1 MRVPYN
7 WLREYVP
14 VELDPQELADKMSMA
29 GIAVEELDDPGALY
43 RELRVG
49 EVCSLQPHPRA
60 EKLLVCRVKLS
71 DGEIT
76 VVTAARNLKAGDK
89 VPVALS
95 GMRLPDGTVIEEVD
109 FQGIVSQGMLCSE
122 EELGLSRKAEGI
134 MVLPPETALTD
145 DLATRL
151 GLDSPVLILE
161 LTPNRADCY
170 GMLGVAREVAAL
182 TGCRLN
188 PPELTVVEETN
199 RKIEDFIDVELHDP
213 ELCPRYT
220 GRVFFDL
227 QVGESPLWLK
237 TRLLAAGMRP
247 VNNVVD
253 LTNYVMWELNQPL
266 HAFDLDRLAGKK
278 ILVRRAGKGEHLV
291 TLDGV
296 ERILTPE
303 DLVIADAEKAQGIAG
318 IMGGEASEVSPQTRT
333 VFLES
338 AYFSPVNT
346 RRTAQN
352 LVLHSEAAL
361 RFGKGLDPEG
371 TPAALNRMAHL
382 LTKID
387 AGCTAAG
394 LIDLYPRP
402 VPARKV
408 RLRTERVNSL
418 LGLDLEAGYMAE
430 ILQRLNFGISK
441 EEERV
446 LQVEIPSYRLDI
458 ENEADLAEEI
468 ARLHGYDK
476 IPPTYP
482 AAKRPGALTPRQ
494 LWEKQVR
501 DLMQGYGFSE
511 VVTYSFHGEKTFD
524 RLNLPTDDPLRHAV
538 RLKIP
543 LSEVGSLMRTTLL
556 GSILEVL
563 SYNSKRKIDNLCLFE
578 LARVYFPAGDEES
591 LPQED
596 LHLAG
601 GMMGLI
607 NEKGWNQTARQADF
621 YDGKGV
627 LEALLTELKVKD
639 WGFERGE
646 HPTLHPG
653 RTAFLTVQ
661 GKRAGVI
668 GEIHPEVKEAFDLNF
683 PVILFELDI
692 EEIWVAVEREIIQVN
707 PLPKF
712 PPVLRDIALV
722 LPAGI
727 PVAEVMRLVQAT
739 GGRIL
744 EKVELF
750 DVYSGGAIPK
760 DRRSLA
766 FSLIFRLPERTLQD
780 DEVNEVLEKI
790 ITRLAEEY
798 DAEVR
803 R

>member
-29 GIAVEELDDPGALY
+29 GIAVEELDDPGAPY
-43 RELRVG
+43 RDLRVG
-49 EVCSLQPHPRA
+49 EVCSLEPHPKA
-60 EKLLVCRVKLS
+60 EKLLVCRVRLS

-89 VPVALS
+89 VPVALT
-95 GMRLPDGTVIEEVD
+95 GARLPDGTAIEEVD
-109 FQGIVSQGMLCSE
+109 FQGVVSQGMLCSE
-122 EELGLSRKAEGI
+122 EELGLSREAEGI
-134 MVLPPETALTD
+134 MVLPPETALTA
-145 DLATRL
+145 DLPVIL
-151 GLDSPVLILE
+151 GLDSPVLVLE

-170 GMLGVAREVAAL
+170 GMMGVAREVAAL
-182 TGCRLN
+182 TGCPLRL
-188 PPELTVVEETN
+188 PELTVVEEAG
-199 RKIEDFIDVELHDP
+199 REIKDFIDVELLDP

-220 GRVFFDL
+220 GRVFYDL
-227 QVGESPLWLK
+227 KVGEAPLWLK

-278 ILVRRAGKGEHLV
+278 ILVRRAKDGEHLV

-296 ERILTPE
+296 ERVLTRQ

-318 IMGGEASEVSPQTRT
+318 VMGGEASEVSPQTRT

-352 LVLHSEAAL
+352 LGLHSEAAL

-371 TPAALNRMAHL
+371 PPAALDRMAHL
-382 LTKID
+382 LAKIG
-387 AGCTAAG
+387 AGRTAAG
-394 LIDLYPRP
+394 IIDRYPRP
-402 VPARKV
+402 LPARKV
-408 RLRTERVNSL
+408 RMRAERVNNL
-418 LGLDLEAGYMAE
+418 LGLDLEAGQMEE
-430 ILQRLNFGISK
+430 ILGRLNFEISK
-441 EEERV
+441 EQGGV
-446 LQVEIPSYRLDI
+446 FQVGVPSYRQDI

-468 ARLHGYDK
+468 ARLYGYDR
-476 IPPTYP
+476 IPATYP
-482 AAKRPGALTPRQ
+482 AAKQPGTLTPRQ
-494 LWEKQVR
+494 LWEKEIR

-511 VVTYSFHGEKTFD
+511 IVTYSFHGEKTFD
-524 RLNLPTDDPLRHAV
+524 RLNLPGDDPLRRAV

-543 LSEVGSLMRTTLL
+543 LSEEGSLMRTTLL
-556 GSILEVL
+556 GGVLEVL
-563 SYNSKRKIDNLCLFE
+563 SYNAKRKIDNLSLFE
-578 LARVYFPAGDEES
+578 MARIYLPAGDEET

-601 GMMGLI
+601 GLMGRI
-607 NEKGWNQTARQADF
+607 HEKGWNQPARQADF
-621 YDGKGV
+621 YDAKGV
-627 LEALLTELKVKD
+627 IEALLAELPVKE
-639 WGFERGE
+639 WRFERGE
-646 HPTLHPG
+646 HPAMHPG
-653 RTAFLTVQ
+653 RTAFLVVE

-668 GEIHPEVKEAFDLNF
+668 GEVHPKVKEAYDLNL
-683 PVILFELDI
+683 PAILFELDL
-692 EEIWVAVEREIIQVN
+692 EVIWGATEKEIIQVK

-727 PVAEVMRLVQAT
+727 PVGEVMSLIQAT
-739 GGRIL
+739 AGCIL

-766 FSLIFRLPERTLQD
+766 FSLVFRLPERTLQD
-780 DEVNEVLEKI
+780 DEVNAVLEKI
-790 ITRLAEEY
+790 LARLAAEY
-798 DAEVR
+798 DAEIR

>member
-14 VELDPQELADKMSMA
+14 IELDPQELAEKMTMA
-29 GIAVEELDDPGALY
+29 GIPVEELDDPGAPY
-43 RELRVG
+43 RGLRVG
-49 EVCSLQPHPRA
+49 EVCDLQPHPKA
-60 EKLLVCRVKLS
+60 ERLLVCRVRLS
-71 DGEIT
+71 DGEVT
-76 VVTAARNLKAGDK
+76 VITAARNLKAGDK
-89 VPVALS
+89 VPVALP
-95 GMRLPDGTVIEEVD
+95 GVRLPNGTVITEVD

-134 MVLPPETALTD
+134 MVLPPGTALTENFP
-145 DLATRL
+145 AIL
-151 GLDSPVLILE
+151 GLDSPVLVLE

-182 TGCRLN
+182 TGCPLN
-188 PPELTVVEETN
+188 LPELAVVEEAD
-199 RKIEDFIDVELHDP
+199 RKIGDFIDVELHDP

-237 TRLLAAGMRP
+237 TRLLAAGMRS
-247 VNNVVD
+247 VNNMVD

-278 ILVRRAGKGEHLV
+278 ILVRRAWEGEHLV

-296 ERILTPE
+296 ERILTPG
-303 DLVIADAEKAQGIAG
+303 DLVIADAEKAQGLAG
-318 IMGGEASEVSPQTRT
+318 VMGGEASEVSPQTRT

-346 RRTAQN
+346 RRTAQKLN
-352 LVLHSEAAL
+352 LQSEAAL

-371 TPAALNRMAHL
+371 PPAALDRMAYL
-382 LTKID
+382 MAKLG
-387 AGCTAAG
+387 AGRTAAG
-394 LIDLYPRP
+394 IIDKYPRP

-408 RLRTERVNSL
+408 RLRTERINSL
-418 LGLDLEAGYMAE
+418 LGLDLSDGYMEE
-430 ILQRLNFGISK
+430 ILRRLNFGVSQEKAGVYQIA
-441 EEERV
+441 V
-446 LQVEIPSYRLDI
+446 PSYRQDI
-458 ENEADLAEEI
+458 ENEADLAEEV

-476 IPPTYP
+476 IPATYP

-494 LWEKQVR
+494 LWEKEIR
-501 DLMQGYGFSE
+501 DLLRGYGFSE
-511 VVTYSFHGEKTFD
+511 VATYSFHGEKTFD
-524 RLNLPTDDPLRHAV
+524 RLGLPVDDPLRNAV
-538 RLKIP
+538 RLKVP
-543 LSEVGSLMRTTLL
+543 LSEEGSLMRTTLL
-556 GSILEVL
+556 GGILEVL
-563 SYNSKRKIDNLCLFE
+563 SYNAKRKIENLSIFE
-578 LARVYFPAGDEES
+578 LSRVYLPAGEEDS
-591 LPQED
+591 LPRED

-601 GMMGLI
+601 GLMGLI
-607 NEKGWNQTARQADF
+607 DEKNWNQPARQADF

-639 WGFERGE
+639 WSFERGE

-661 GKRAGVI
+661 GKRAGVV
-668 GEIHPEVKEAFDLNF
+668 GEIRPEVKEAYDLNG

-692 EEIWVAVEREIIQVN
+692 EKIWPAVAKEIIQVK

-727 PVAEVMRLVQAT
+727 PVAEVMHEVQAA
-739 GGRIL
+739 GGEIL

-766 FSLIFRLPERTLQD
+766 FSLVFRRPERTLQD
-780 DEVNEVLEKI
+780 DEVNAVLEQI
-790 ITRLAEEY
+790 LAKLAAEY
-798 DAEVR
+798 DAEIR